1 MPGPLTAAEASLAT
15 HNKPQCR
22 TFREPRKHGD
32 FSVQQVVKIAGLN
45 GRGRRW
51 HDHAPSARGANRM
64 SIYEQVLTFIHR
76 PEPESFER
84 LALEV
89 FRHQFE
95 AVGAYRRY
103 CEERGVGPGA
113 VRIVD
118 DVPAV
123 SNVAFK
129 YAELAIDGAARSA
142 EAAIFLT
149 SGTTQGRERRG
160 RHIVARPEIYRASAI
175 AHLRTMLFP
184 DARRMAILAMHPTAD
199 AMPES
204 SLAAMISWCVEEF
217 GTRTHLAAA
226 SRYRIDVEAATGF
239 LADAEARRE
248 PVCAMGTTAA
258 FAALFSELRSGGVKL
273 RLAPG
278 SRMMD
283 TGGAKGQAVAMQASE
298 VIEQAGE
305 LLAIAPAMVVN
316 EYGMTELCSQLYDA
330 TTFNC
335 ADASNTQERFKIPP
349 PWLRVTARD
358 PVTLRPMA
366 DGEIGLLT
374 FFDLANVGSV
384 SAVMTEDL
392 GWVERGRVRV
402 LGRATAGEARG
413 CALAIGQF
421 STTEAGRRTGVTP
434 ERVEAPR

>member
-1 MPGPLTAAEASLAT
+1 
-15 HNKPQCR
+15 
-22 TFREPRKHGD
+22 
-32 FSVQQVVKIAGLN
+32 
-45 GRGRRW
+45 
-51 HDHAPSARGANRM
+51 M

-76 PEPESFER
+76 PEPESFQR
-84 LALEV
+84 LALDV
-89 FRHQFE
+89 FRHQFK

-103 CEERGVGPGA
+103 CEGRGVDPDA

-123 SNVAFK
+123 SNLAFK
-129 YAELAIDGAARSA
+129 YADLAIDGAARSA
-142 EAAIFLT
+142 EAAIYLT

-184 DARRMAILAMHPTAD
+184 DARRVAILAMHPTAD
-199 AMPES
+199 ATAES
-204 SLAAMISWCVEEF
+204 SLAAMISWCIEEF
-217 GTRTHLAAA
+217 GTGTHLAAA
-226 SRYRIDVEAATGF
+226 SRDRIDVEVASRF

-248 PVCAMGTTAA
+248 PVCILGTTAA
-258 FAALFSELRSGGVKL
+258 FAALFSELRSSGVKL

-283 TGGAKGQAVAMQASE
+283 TGGAKGQAVPMQASE
-298 VIEQAGE
+298 VIGRAGE
-305 LLAIAPAMVVN
+305 LLGIAPAMVVN

-330 TTFNC
+330 TAFNC
-335 ADASNTQERFKIPP
+335 PGVSNTNTQERFKIPP

-358 PVTLRPMA
+358 PVTLRPMP

-402 LGRATAGEARG
+402 LGRANGGEARG

-421 STTEAGRRTGVTP
+421 SATEAARRTGVTP

>member
-1 MPGPLTAAEASLAT
+1 M
-15 HNKPQCR
+15 
-22 TFREPRKHGD
+22 
-32 FSVQQVVKIAGLN
+32 N
-45 GRGRRW
+45 GRARQC
-51 HDHAPSARGANRM
+51 HDHPPLARGANPM

-76 PEPESFER
+76 PEHESFQR
-84 LALEV
+84 LALDV

-103 CEERGVGPGA
+103 CEDRGVDPGA

-129 YAELAIDGAARSA
+129 YSDLAIDGAVRSA
-142 EAAIFLT
+142 KAAIFLT

-184 DARRMAILAMHPTAD
+184 DARRVAILAMHPTAD
-199 AMPES
+199 VMPES
-204 SLAAMISWCVEEF
+204 SLAAMIGWCIEEF

-226 SRYRIDVEAATGF
+226 SRDRIDVEAATGF
-239 LADAEARRE
+239 LADVEARRE
-248 PVCAMGTTAA
+248 PVCILGTTAA

-273 RLAPG
+273 RLAAG

-283 TGGAKGQAVAMQASE
+283 TGGAKGQAVPMQASE
-298 VIEQAGE
+298 VIGRAGE
-305 LLAIAPAMVVN
+305 LLGIAPAMVVN

-330 TTFNC
+330 TAFNC
-335 ADASNTQERFKIPP
+335 PGVSNTNTQERFKIPP

-358 PVTLRPMA
+358 PVTLRPVP

-402 LGRATAGEARG
+402 LGRATGRDARG

-421 STTEAGRRTGVTP
+421 SATEAARRPGVTL

>member
-1 MPGPLTAAEASLAT
+1 
-15 HNKPQCR
+15 
-22 TFREPRKHGD
+22 
-32 FSVQQVVKIAGLN
+32 
-45 GRGRRW
+45 
-51 HDHAPSARGANRM
+51 M

-76 PEPESFER
+76 PEPESFQP

-95 AVGAYRRY
+95 TIGAYRSY
-103 CEERGVGPGA
+103 CEGRGVAPDS
-113 VRIVD
+113 VHLID
-118 DVPAV
+118 DIPAV

-129 YAELAIDGAARSA
+129 YADLASDGAARLPD
-142 EAAIFLT
+142 AAVFLT

-160 RHIVARPEIYRASAI
+160 RHIVALPEIYRASAI

-199 AMPES
+199 VMPES
-204 SLAAMISWCVEEF
+204 SLSAMISWSIEEF
-217 GTRTHLAAA
+217 GTRRILAAA
-226 SRYRIDVEAATGF
+226 SRERVDVAAAVAF
-239 LADAEARRE
+239 LGDCEARRE
-248 PVCAMGTTAA
+248 PVCIMGTTAA
-258 FAALFSELRSGGVKL
+258 FAALVAELSSRNRKL
-273 RLAPG
+273 RLAAG

-283 TGGAKGQAVAMQASE
+283 TGGSKGQLVPMQASG
-298 VIEQAGE
+298 VIARAGD
-305 LLAIAPAMVVN
+305 LLAIAPAMVIN

-330 TTFNC
+330 TPLNSPGVTE
-335 ADASNTQERFKIPP
+335 ASERLKIPP

-358 PVTLRPMA
+358 PITLMPVA

-392 GWVERGRVRV
+392 GIVERGRVRV
-402 LGRATAGEARG
+402 LGRGVAGEARG

-421 STTEAGRRTGVTP
+421 SAEAQR
-434 ERVEAPR
+434 